1 MGLMQP
7 PILRCSMAA
16 EVMGSLTNRTKCNST
31 LLLPSKQ
38 SQTVYGSLQT
48 IDLPLFYFWPAV
60 DRMISFLILF
70 FFAYFDCIF
79 LSQCPFSLTKLFSLF
94 FSPFHEHYP
103 PRSLL
108 SSLVVCCL
116 LNGMGPFHCLMYIL
130 IFSRVVECHLSI
142 KFVRCYHKQL
152 GPDHHLSKMSTA
164 WVMHFLKD

>member
-70 FFAYFDCIF
+70 FSRTFIA
-79 LSQCPFSLTKLFSLF
+79 F
-94 FSPFHEHYP
+94 FSPNAPFL
-103 PRSLL
+103 SLNFSHFFFRL
-108 SSLVVCCL
+108 FTSITLHVLCFLRLLFVV
-116 LNGMGPFHCLMYIL
+116 F
-130 IFSRVVECHLSI
+130 
-142 KFVRCYHKQL
+142 
-152 GPDHHLSKMSTA
+152 
-164 WVMHFLKD
+164 